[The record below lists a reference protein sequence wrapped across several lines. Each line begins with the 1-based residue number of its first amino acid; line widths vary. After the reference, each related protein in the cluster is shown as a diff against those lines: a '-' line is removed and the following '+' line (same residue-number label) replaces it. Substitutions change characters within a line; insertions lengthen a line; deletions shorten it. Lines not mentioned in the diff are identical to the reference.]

1 MKLTYGDK
9 LMLHTALME
18 DLERRIGDPSQ
29 PDEQLPES
37 VLEYVNRRYGNHGLS
52 FRSIKHDAVH
62 INCMRAKEILRA
74 LSDEPCEQH
83 SPTIEDL
90 AQALDNYARKEQPT

>member
-9 LMLHTALME
+9 LVLRTALME
-18 DLERRIGDPSQ
+18 YLERRIGDPSAT
-29 PDEQLPES
+29 DEQLPDL
-37 VLEYVNRRYGNHGLS
+37 VAHYVNRRYGEHS
-52 FRSIKHDAVH
+52 IVFRELMCTDVLT
-62 INCMRAKEILRA
+62 NCVKAKAILRA
-74 LSDEPCEQH
+74 LSDEPDEQH